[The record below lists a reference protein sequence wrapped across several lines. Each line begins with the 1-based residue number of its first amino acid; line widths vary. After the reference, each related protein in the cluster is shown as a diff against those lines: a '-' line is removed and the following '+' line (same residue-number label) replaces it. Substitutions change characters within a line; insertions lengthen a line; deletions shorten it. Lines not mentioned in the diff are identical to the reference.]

1 LFIIF
6 VVVRSFKYTGIICI
20 EGGIGGSHHFMELKD
35 FKPRLY
41 QESIFNSCK
50 SKNCLVILGTGLG
63 KTAIAMMLAVH
74 RLSLFPN
81 SKILFLAPT
90 RPLVAQHFETFKK
103 HLDISPDKLV
113 FFTGNVKPEDRERLW
128 KDASIIFST
137 PQGMSNDILSN
148 RISLEDVSALII
160 DEIQHCVGD
169 YDYVW
174 VCKQYDKV
182 AKFPRILGLT
192 ASPGSD
198 LDKISEV
205 CKNAFIEDVEIRTD
219 EDPDVKPYI
228 KQVDIDYVLVELPSE
243 FKVVQKYLS
252 DCFKSKLQKLKD
264 YGVVTSVSNL
274 SKKDLLAMQKDLQ
287 RRILSGDRDFMV
299 RNALSVLAEV
309 MKVHHATELLETQ
322 GISSLYN
329 YMKGI
334 FDSAPKSKV
343 RAVKRLVMDP
353 NFKSAFVKTQIL
365 LESSLEHP
373 KVDVLKSLITSE
385 VAKNPDVKI
394 IVFNHYRDSVARL
407 VEMLNKVENVRAK
420 LFVGQAKKA
429 GVGLS
434 QKEQLK
440 ILEEFKQG
448 SYNVVCMTS
457 VGEEGLDI
465 VAVDLVV
472 FYEPVPSAIRSIQ
485 RRGRTGRQTK
495 GRVVV
500 LVTKN
505 TRDEAYRWTAHHKE
519 KRMHRVIATL
529 KNKLQLKSNVQPTLS
544 FFVKDKEP
552 FRVVVDSREKS
563 SNVVRELVNLGVS
576 VSMQTLPVADYVI
589 SERVGIELKTKAD
602 FVNSIVDKRLL
613 PQIKGLRNNFE
624 SPLLIIEG
632 EEDIYSIRKVHPNA
646 IRGMLSSIALDYS
659 VPIVY
664 TKNSKDT
671 AELIHT
677 IARREQENK
686 DREFSLRLERKPLTT
701 KEQQEYLVESLPGVG
716 PAIAKALL
724 KELGSV
730 SNVFKASKDD
740 LQKVSNLGPKRA
752 DEIRRIIDEKYER
765 S

>member
-1 LFIIF
+1 ML
-6 VVVRSFKYTGIICI
+6 
-20 EGGIGGSHHFMELKD
+20 MELKN

-41 QESIFNSCK
+41 QESIFNNCK

-63 KTAIAMMLAVH
+63 KTAIAMMLAAY
-74 RLSLFPN
+74 RLELFPN

-90 RPLVAQHFETFKK
+90 RPLVAQHFETFKR
-103 HLDISPDKLV
+103 HMDIDESKFV
-113 FFTGNVKPEDRERLW
+113 FFTGHVKPEDRERLW
-128 KDASIIFST
+128 KESTIIFST
-137 PQGMSNDILSN
+137 PQSISNDILSN

-174 VCKQYDKV
+174 VCKQYDKM

-192 ASPGSD
+192 ASPGGD
-198 LDKISEV
+198 VDKISEV

-219 EDPDVKPYI
+219 EDEDVKPYI
-228 KQVDIDYVLVELPSE
+228 KQVDVDYVLVDLPE
-243 FKVVQKYLS
+243 DFKVVQKYLNDS
-252 DCFKSKLQKLKD
+252 AKAKMQKLKD
-264 YGVVTSVSNL
+264 YGLFTSMSNI

-287 RRILSGDRDFMV
+287 RKILSGDRDFMV
-299 RNALSVLAEV
+299 RNAISVLAEL
-309 MKVHHATELLETQ
+309 MKVHHAIELLETQ
-322 GISSLYN
+322 GISSLHN

-334 FDSAPKSKV
+334 FDTASKSKV

-373 KVDVLKSLITSE
+373 KVEVLKSLVASE
-385 VAKNPDVKI
+385 VARNPDVKI

-407 VEMLNKVENVRAK
+407 VQLLNKVEGVRAK
-420 LFVGQAKKA
+420 LFVGQTKKG

-434 QKEQLK
+434 QKEQIK
-440 ILEEFKQG
+440 ILEEFRQG
-448 SYNVVCMTS
+448 AYNVVCMTS

-465 VAVDLVV
+465 VSVDLVV

-485 RRGRTGRQTK
+485 RRGRTGRQSQ

-519 KRMHRVIATL
+519 KRMHRVVAGL
-529 KNKLQLKSNVQPTLS
+529 KNKLQLKSNIQPTLS
-544 FFVKDKEP
+544 SFVKDKEP
-552 FRVVVDSREKS
+552 FRVIVDSREKG

-576 VSMQTLPVADYVI
+576 VSMQSLAVGDYVV
-589 SERVGIELKTKAD
+589 SERVGIELKTRED
-602 FVNSIVDKRLL
+602 FVNSIIDRRLL
-613 PQIKGLRNNFE
+613 TQVRELRNNFE
-624 SPLLIIEG
+624 SPLLIIQG
-632 EEDIYSIRKVHPNA
+632 EDDIYSVRKVHPNA

-664 TKNSKDT
+664 TKDAKDT
-671 AELIHT
+671 AELVRT

-686 DREFSLRLERKPLTT
+686 DREFPLRLERKPLTT

-730 SNVFKASKDD
+730 SNVFKAGKDD

-752 DEIRRIIDEKYER
+752 DEIRRVIDEKYEPER